1 MKKNN
6 KKEDVNIFIKP
17 IFDKKYKHYLPSYI
31 ELKRLL
37 RMIKKTSP
45 DFNMMMEIYN
55 FIKLLEDVYMYGN
68 DPSHNLF
75 SATVPKG
82 YDAAMIYAEN
92 NFEIKFVIGRTIN
105 NDNEINIQTRRTTR
119 SSGEKTKSLKFNEGD
134 DIINNIEDEQFFLFI
149 VSCLMSGVAELVT
162 YFYNNKKL

>member
-1 MKKNN
+1 
-6 KKEDVNIFIKP
+6 
-17 IFDKKYKHYLPSYI
+17 
-31 ELKRLL
+31 
-37 RMIKKTSP
+37 
-45 DFNMMMEIYN
+45 
-55 FIKLLEDVYMYGN
+55 MYGN

-119 SSGEKTKSLKFNEGD
+119 SSGERTKSLKFNEGEN
-134 DIINNIEDEQFFLFI
+134 IIHSKEDEQSLLFI
-149 VSCLMSGVAELVT
+149 ISCLMNGVAELVT
-162 YFYNNKKL
+162 YYYNNKKL

>member
-92 NFEIKFVIGRTIN
+92 NFEIKFVLGKSIN

>member
-1 MKKNN
+1 MKRNDN
-6 KKEDVNIFIKP
+6 KEEVNIFIRP
-17 IFDKKYKHYLPSYI
+17 IFDKKHKHCLTSYI
-31 ELKRLL
+31 ELKKLL

-55 FIKLLEDVYMYGN
+55 FIRLLEDVYMYGN

-134 DIINNIEDEQFFLFI
+134 DILNNIEDEQFFLFI

>member
-1 MKKNN
+1 MKRNDN
-6 KKEDVNIFIKP
+6 KEEVNIFIKP
-17 IFDKKYKHYLPSYI
+17 IFDKKHKHCLTSYI
-31 ELKRLL
+31 ELKKLL

-55 FIKLLEDVYMYGN
+55 FIRLLEDVYMYGN

>member
-55 FIKLLEDVYMYGN
+55 FIKLLEEIYMYGN
-68 DPSHNLF
+68 DSSHNLF
-75 SATVPKG
+75 SARVPKG

-92 NFEIKFVIGRTIN
+92 SFEIKFVLGKSID

-119 SSGEKTKSLKFNEGD
+119 SSGERTKSLKFNEGEN
-134 DIINNIEDEQFFLFI
+134 IIHSKEDEQSLLFI
-149 VSCLMSGVAELVT
+149 ISCLMNGLIELMM
-162 YFYNNKKL
+162 YYYKNKKL

>member
-55 FIKLLEDVYMYGN
+55 FIKLLEEIYMYGN
-68 DPSHNLF
+68 DSSHNLF
-75 SATVPKG
+75 SARVPKG

-92 NFEIKFVIGRTIN
+92 NFEIKFVLGKSID

-119 SSGEKTKSLKFNEGD
+119 SSGERTKSLKFNEGEN
-134 DIINNIEDEQFFLFI
+134 IIHSKEDEQSLLFI
-149 VSCLMSGVAELVT
+149 ISCLMNGLIELMM
-162 YFYNNKKL
+162 YYYKNKKL

>member
-55 FIKLLEDVYMYGN
+55 FIKLLENVYMYGN

-92 NFEIKFVIGRTIN
+92 NFEIKFVLGKSIN

>member
-55 FIKLLEDVYMYGN
+55 FIKLLEDIYMYGN

-75 SATVPKG
+75 SATVPKN
-82 YDAAMIYAEN
+82 YDAAMIYAED
-92 NFEIKFVIGRTIN
+92 NFEITFVLGRSIN
-105 NDNEINIQTRRTTR
+105 NNNTINIQTRRATR
-119 SSGEKTKSLKFNEGD
+119 SSGKITKDLKFNEGEN
-134 DIINNIEDEQFFLFI
+134 IIHSKEDEQSLLFI
-149 VSCLMSGVAELVT
+149 ISCLMNGVAELVT
-162 YFYNNKKL
+162 YYYNNKKL

>member
-1 MKKNN
+1 
-6 KKEDVNIFIKP
+6 
-17 IFDKKYKHYLPSYI
+17 
-31 ELKRLL
+31 
-37 RMIKKTSP
+37 
-45 DFNMMMEIYN
+45 
-55 FIKLLEDVYMYGN
+55 MYGN

-92 NFEIKFVIGRTIN
+92 NFEIKFVLGRTIN

>member
-82 YDAAMIYAEN
+82 YNAAMIYAEN
-92 NFEIKFVIGRTIN
+92 NFEIKFVLGKSIN

-149 VSCLMSGVAELVT
+149 VSCLMNGVAELVT

>member
-92 NFEIKFVIGRTIN
+92 NFEIKFVLGKSIN

-149 VSCLMSGVAELVT
+149 VSCLMNGVAELVT

>member
-55 FIKLLEDVYMYGN
+55 FIKLLEEIYMYGN
-68 DPSHNLF
+68 DSSHNLF
-75 SATVPKG
+75 SARVPKG

-92 NFEIKFVIGRTIN
+92 NFEIKFVLGKSID

-119 SSGEKTKSLKFNEGD
+119 SSGERTKSLKFNEGEN
-134 DIINNIEDEQFFLFI
+134 IIHSKEDEQSLLFI
-149 VSCLMSGVAELVT
+149 ISCLMNGVAELVT
-162 YFYNNKKL
+162 YYYNNKKL